1 MVVTCQAA
9 TVPNKLNNIVEWV
22 EIPRPIEKHLSEI
35 VGLKNSLQKTP
46 SNHTIRN
53 IKFQNDQL
61 NNH

>member
-22 EIPRPIEKHLSEI
+22 EIPRPIEKHLSEN

>member
-1 MVVTCQAA
+1 MVLTCQAA
-9 TVPNKLNNIVEWV
+9 TVLNKLNNIVEWV

-35 VGLKNSLQKTP
+35 AGLKNSLQTTT
-46 SNHTIRN
+46 SNPTIRN